1 MNDRKNKVKP
11 FNVYLDGKLLY
22 TAWFAHQMTL
32 RQAKRSLVE
41 RGGYSAR
48 ITLKE

>member
-1 MNDRKNKVKP
+1 MIDKKGKAKP

-32 RQAKRSLVE
+32 RQAKRSLVA
-41 RGGYSAR
+41 RGGYSTR
-48 ITLKE
+48 ITLKQ